1 MWLLGTLWSGNESS
15 ASIYSCNWT
24 KRWEVMVVNVLPQM
38 GHHSG
43 REKLSS
49 GQGKDISL
57 MNSLQLWLSAKTCRR
72 LGQHMSHKTVNRKPL
87 FVLEGSDTLTCWS
100 SMFFNSL
107 GSLKSHESL
116 GHGPIRLEERTK
128 FIHSI
133 SKSWQLT
140 HRENPPSERTI
151 KKKVHS
157 LTLTIQGSGI
167 VNIISSF
174 KTSQVPKLY
183 YKETMLQDFIETNR
197 FTRERIL
204 SYVPT
209 L

>member
-1 MWLLGTLWSGNESS
+1 
-15 ASIYSCNWT
+15 
-24 KRWEVMVVNVLPQM
+24 MVVNVLPPV
-38 GHHSG
+38 GHYSWW
-43 REKLSS
+43 ETLSS
-49 GQGKDISL
+49 GQDKDVSL
-57 MNSLQLWLSAKTCRR
+57 TNSLQLWLSAKTCRR
-72 LGQHMSHKTVNRKPL
+72 SGQHMSHKTVNRKPL
-87 FVLEGSDTLTCWS
+87 FVLEGSGTLTCWS

-128 FIHSI
+128 FILSI
-133 SKSWQLT
+133 SKSRQLT
-140 HRENPPSERTI
+140 NRENPPSERI
-151 KKKVHS
+151 VKKKKVHS
-157 LTLTIQGSGI
+157 LTLTVLGSGI

-174 KTSQVPKLY
+174 KTSQVHKLY
-183 YKETMLQDFIETNR
+183 YKETVLRVFMETNR